1 MDVMP
6 SYNSDSV
13 MTIKMIVDDSSIELF
28 ATNGK
33 QVMTEN
39 FTIGSKFNK
48 ISLFAENGII
58 KVNELTIQSLKSIW
72 NKKE

>member
-1 MDVMP
+1 MP

-13 MTIKMIVDDSSIELF
+13 MTIKMIVDDSSIELYT
-28 ATNGK
+28 TNGK

-39 FTIGSKFNK
+39 FTTGFKFNK